1 MKEKRRVLMIKIVET
16 KSKALCNLTIQ
27 MEQTPYEKMDNKCR
41 ELKITKKA
49 FINTAILLF
58 LEKIEEFGIE
68 K

>member
-1 MKEKRRVLMIKIVET
+1 MIKIVET

-27 MEQTPYEKMDNKCR
+27 MEQIPYEKMNDKCR

-49 FINTAILLF
+49 FINTAILL
-58 LEKIEEFGIE
+58 LLDKIGEVEIE